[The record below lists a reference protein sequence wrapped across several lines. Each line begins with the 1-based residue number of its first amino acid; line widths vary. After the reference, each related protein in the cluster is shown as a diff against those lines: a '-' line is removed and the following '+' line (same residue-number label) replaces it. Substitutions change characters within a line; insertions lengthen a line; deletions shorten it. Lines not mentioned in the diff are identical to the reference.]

1 MMAGTV
7 LRPGLRS
14 LNWRVPLAL
23 AATYAFFG
31 SGPAGAK
38 AALASLPP
46 LLLVGV
52 RGVVAG
58 ALLLGWSLLS
68 GARPPSLRQWPSS
81 VLIGTLILVPGAGGG
96 TLGQR
101 TVPSGV
107 AGVLSA
113 LLPLLAACLGYALF
127 RERLPRRALAGLGI
141 GFAGVGLLLR
151 PGSNL
156 DPSGLLLIALG
167 QASWALGAVLAPHV
181 RLPEDPR
188 VAAGAELLSG
198 GCVLLA
204 AAAATGE
211 FGQFDVGMV
220 TAQSWLGLGWL
231 VVSAV
236 VGFTAYGFLAKT
248 VSSAVATTF
257 SYVNPVVAIALG
269 WFLFGEPVTGR
280 MLLATAII
288 IAGVCLII
296 STRSDTSRRQHHP
309 LTSGHGHSITV
320 VSGGTRPRPARS

>member
-1 MMAGTV
+1 MVGTV
-7 LRPGLRS
+7 LRSGLRG
-14 LNWRVPLAL
+14 LDWRVPLAL

-58 ALLLGWSLLS
+58 GLLLGWSLLS
-68 GARPPSLRQWPSS
+68 GGRPPSLRQWPSS
-81 VLIGTLILVPGAGGG
+81 VLIGTLILVLGAGSG

-127 RERLPRRALAGLGI
+127 RERLPRRALVGLGI
-141 GFAGVGLLLR
+141 GFAGIGLLLR

-156 DPSGLLLIALG
+156 DPFGLLLIALG
-167 QASWALGAVLAPHV
+167 QVSWALGAVLAPHV
-181 RLPEDPR
+181 RLPDDPR

-198 GCVLLA
+198 GGVLLA

-211 FGQFDVGMV
+211 LGRFDVGLV
-220 TAQSWLGLGWL
+220 TTQSWLGLGWL

-269 WFLFGEPVTGR
+269 WLLFGEPVTAR
-280 MLLATAII
+280 MVLATAVIV
-288 IAGVCLII
+288 AGVCLII
-296 STRSDTSRRQHHP
+296 STRSAASRRQHP
-309 LTSGHGHSITV
+309 LTSGHGHTITV
-320 VSGGTRPRPARS
+320 VSSRTRHRPARS